1 MRDFEVFKGLK
12 HDYNLPQNI
21 ALRYQWDHGDVG
33 LALNHYQWIQSPD
46 DTSHVRR
53 YDQQPQLDASWSYD
67 VTTDMSVA
75 TQMDASWFV
84 HQTRDDVRRLYL
96 QSSWHGVHHQ
106 GDASWLADVAIHWRD
121 YTWQDTSKHEDD
133 VLPDV
138 SLTYQAP
145 QMKVNDRILQTTVN
159 WHFVPYHDQSSLPLL
174 DTTAFNASGLS
185 QINARVFDGLD
196 RFSNHHDLLANIEW
210 GDYDEHQYWWLTLGT
225 GYRFDDQQVCLKDE
239 KHCTELANK
248 HWLPLAFEHE
258 WHPSESWTFQD
269 QWFIDWYDQTLY
281 QSLFRLTHSYD
292 DHNHTAVFVS
302 QKGCGSSTQ
311 S

>member
-1 MRDFEVFKGLK
+1 MSAQWQQWTLESQYYWLEDPLILRDFEVFKGLK

-21 ALRYQWDHGDVG
+21 ALRYQSDHGDVG

-133 VLPDV
+133 LLPDV

-159 WHFVPYHDQSSLPLL
+159 WHFCSL
-174 DTTAFNASGLS
+174 S
-185 QINARVFDGLD
+185 
-196 RFSNHHDLLANIEW
+196 
-210 GDYDEHQYWWLTLGT
+210 
-225 GYRFDDQQVCLKDE
+225 
-239 KHCTELANK
+239 
-248 HWLPLAFEHE
+248 
-258 WHPSESWTFQD
+258 
-269 QWFIDWYDQTLY
+269 
-281 QSLFRLTHSYD
+281 
-292 DHNHTAVFVS
+292 
-302 QKGCGSSTQ
+302 
-311 S
+311 